1 MGAKTRLARHALPVG
16 RGGTSGVWIP
26 TEGQPHS
33 ASNLPYA
40 RVFLSIQKTTI
51 LFKSLISLLTTS
63 VSYVSNKGKQHK
75 GGIDRMATLYV
86 RDVPKDLHSRVK
98 IQAIKEGMT
107 LQAIVLKA
115 LEEYLERQ
123 GG

>member
-1 MGAKTRLARHALPVG
+1 
-16 RGGTSGVWIP
+16 
-26 TEGQPHS
+26 
-33 ASNLPYA
+33 
-40 RVFLSIQKTTI
+40 
-51 LFKSLISLLTTS
+51 
-63 VSYVSNKGKQHK
+63 
-75 GGIDRMATLYV
+75 MATLYV
-86 RDVPKDLHSRVK
+86 REVPKDLHSRVK

>member
-1 MGAKTRLARHALPVG
+1 
-16 RGGTSGVWIP
+16 
-26 TEGQPHS
+26 
-33 ASNLPYA
+33 
-40 RVFLSIQKTTI
+40 
-51 LFKSLISLLTTS
+51 
-63 VSYVSNKGKQHK
+63 
-75 GGIDRMATLYV
+75 MATLYV